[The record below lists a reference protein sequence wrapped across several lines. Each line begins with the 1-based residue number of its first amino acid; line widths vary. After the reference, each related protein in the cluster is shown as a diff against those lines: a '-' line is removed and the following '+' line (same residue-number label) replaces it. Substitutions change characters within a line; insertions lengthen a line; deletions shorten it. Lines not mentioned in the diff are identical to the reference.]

1 MQDRFKFR
9 VVYYNDVEKKYFI
22 FEPDLISADG
32 TARAYAYGESGA
44 DEYYDT
50 VTLNQCTGL
59 KDKNGTLIYEGDIVK
74 DLTYSYDVRYLCVFA
89 PIFGGLGLISIQ
101 NWKDYNFCRE
111 NWEDY
116 YNNSEVRRLDN
127 RFKLADQGNK
137 LKCFSMR
144 ELKMND
150 FEVIGNIYENPELL
164 KEETNES

>member
-59 KDKNGTLIYEGDIVK
+59 KDKHGKLIYEGDIVQFYDDGILK
-74 DLTYSYDVRYLCVFA
+74 TMKIVWDDDELDFKAIGLKKSVECYGLDFSY
-89 PIFGGLGLISIQ
+89 LGCIE
-101 NWKDYNFCRE
+101 K
-111 NWEDY
+111 ED
-116 YNNSEVRRLDN
+116 NL
-127 RFKLADQGNK
+127 
-137 LKCFSMR
+137 
-144 ELKMND
+144 
-150 FEVIGNIYENPELL
+150 EVISNIYENSELL
-164 KEETNES
+164 KEES